1 MIRWVLFSVIG
12 TAALAGVSLIG
23 KNTSPGQGAKEK
35 EVQQQSDN
43 ETGTPFAVVEL
54 FTSEGCS
61 SCPPADDLL
70 GEIVK
75 DAQKGQ
81 QRVYC
86 LSFHVDYWNSLGW
99 RDPYSDP
106 AFSRRQREYARAFK
120 SDQVYTPQ
128 MVVNGSTGFV
138 GSDRTRARKQIDAA
152 LKQPVR
158 AAVKLSQEQTKDAS
172 SVVFAYEV
180 RRAARG
186 SALNVAVVEGGLV
199 SKVKRGENGGRILR
213 HENVVQ
219 ALETGLLGEAATG
232 TVQLKLPADLVRK
245 NSLAIAYVQ
254 DIDTWAILGATAVE
268 LQPADP
274 PLAAEHSY
282 AGSRTCQ

>member
-1 MIRWVLFSVIG
+1 MIRWVLFSVLG
-12 TAALAGVSLIG
+12 TAALVGVLLIG

-35 EVQQQSDN
+35 EVQQKSDN

-99 RDPYSDP
+99 RDLYSDP
-106 AFSRRQREYARAFK
+106 AFSRRQLEYAMAFK
-120 SDQVYTPQ
+120 SDQIYTPQ

-138 GSDRTRARKQIDAA
+138 GSDRTPRKQIDAA

-186 SALNVAVVEGGLV
+186 SVLNVAVVEA
-199 SKVKRGENGGRILR
+199 R
-213 HENVVQ
+213 
-219 ALETGLLGEAATG
+219 TG
-232 TVQLKLPADLVRK
+232 
-245 NSLAIAYVQ
+245 
-254 DIDTWAILGATAVE
+254 
-268 LQPADP
+268 
-274 PLAAEHSY
+274 
-282 AGSRTCQ
+282 

>member
-12 TAALAGVSLIG
+12 TAALAGVLLIG

-61 SCPPADDLL
+61 SCPPADNLL

-106 AFSRRQREYARAFK
+106 AFSRRQREYARAFE
-120 SDQVYTPQ
+120 SVQVYTPQ

-138 GSDRTRARKQIDAA
+138 GSDRTARA
-152 LKQPVR
+152 
-158 AAVKLSQEQTKDAS
+158 
-172 SVVFAYEV
+172 
-180 RRAARG
+180 
-186 SALNVAVVEGGLV
+186 
-199 SKVKRGENGGRILR
+199 SK
-213 HENVVQ
+213 
-219 ALETGLLGEAATG
+219 
-232 TVQLKLPADLVRK
+232 
-245 NSLAIAYVQ
+245 S
-254 DIDTWAILGATAVE
+254 TW
-268 LQPADP
+268 P
-274 PLAAEHSY
+274 
-282 AGSRTCQ
+282 